1 LATETKKPFA
11 APPSPPTSAGNDG
24 ARLFIAGGGMALIIY
39 VFMLPEN
46 DYDMLSISGMPAP
59 PPQQVA
65 EEGVSSPSP
74 ATK

>member
-1 LATETKKPFA
+1 
-11 APPSPPTSAGNDG
+11 
-24 ARLFIAGGGMALIIY
+24 MALIIY

-59 PPQQVA
+59 PPEQVA